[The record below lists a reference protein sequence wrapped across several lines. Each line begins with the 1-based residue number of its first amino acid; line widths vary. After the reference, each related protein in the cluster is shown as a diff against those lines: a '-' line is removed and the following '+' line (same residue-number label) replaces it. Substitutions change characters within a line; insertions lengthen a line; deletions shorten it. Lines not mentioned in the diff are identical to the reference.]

1 MTNLLTKLKEI
12 FGKIEDVEFAYLFGS
27 SARGDEFPLSDIDI
41 AVYMRSQ
48 NVRLDDELRL
58 HSILSRGLKSNKVDL
73 VILNRARNII
83 LLEEI
88 IRHGRVVCDNNSS
101 LRESFELNVLHD
113 AIDFKRQRKVFA
125 GV

>member
-1 MTNLLTKLKEI
+1 M
-12 FGKIEDVEFAYLFGS
+12 EFAYLFGS

-101 LRESFELNVLHD
+101 LKGIV
-113 AIDFKRQRKVFA
+113 
-125 GV
+125 